1 MANGAGL
8 EARNVAGAITS
19 MGVGELV
26 SKLAV
31 GIAEG
36 QLELDSVCMQIAQF
50 MGDAQVAF
58 GKKTGSDEP
67 DLISL
72 VELGFT
78 PNFYQFV
85 DTILEVRVAVSSQ
98 YEETR
103 EEDTSE
109 TRLHEDEVKVQSEY
123 EERQRSSS
131 SSAGYNRYGYGWWGW
146 GGSGASSSR
155 SSSFASSRQAGKS
168 SAKSSNLQLT
178 TVDAKY
184 ASTYNYAVE
193 ASSLVKTKIVPVPP
207 PTVFEEVVREKVQQ
221 RREEQE
227 RLRLT
232 EEVRSILPSLSS
244 SAQTLLA
251 DDEVLPKTEVAA
263 STYRRGEAVELSD
276 ALEKL
281 QEDHRGLSTEHWAI
295 IRSVRDREV
304 ADEALA
310 DASTRL
316 REILANYDEELPEA
330 QPADT
335 TAMFESLQALAAALG
350 RFRDKVE
357 EIGVRMAPPEE
368 EATESDGQTPAPTSD
383 DSTNQGGA

>member
-19 MGVGELV
+19 MGVGELI
-26 SKLAV
+26 SKLAI

-58 GKKTGSDEP
+58 GKKAGTDEP
-67 DLISL
+67 DLMSL

-98 YEETR
+98 FEETR
-103 EEDTSE
+103 EIDTSD
-109 TRLHEDEVKVQSEY
+109 TRFHQDEMAAQSEY
-123 EERQRSSS
+123 EARQSGSYGGW
-131 SSAGYNRYGYGWWGW
+131 GYRGGWGW
-146 GGSGASSSR
+146 GGWHSGGYGYSGASSSR
-155 SSSFASSRQAGKS
+155 QASSSSYKS
-168 SAKSSNLQLT
+168 KNLQLT

-193 ASSLVKTKIVPVPP
+193 ASSLVKAKIVPVPP

-232 EEVRSILPSLSS
+232 EEVRSILPTLVS
-244 SAQTLLA
+244 SARTILT
-251 DDEVLPKTEVAA
+251 DGERLPKSDVAA
-263 STYRRGEAVELSD
+263 STYRRAKAIELSD

-281 QEDHRGLSTEHWAI
+281 QEDYRGLTTEHWAI

-304 ADEALA
+304 ADEALE
-310 DASTRL
+310 DASVRL
-316 REILANYDEELPEA
+316 RQILANYDEELPEA

-350 RFRDKVE
+350 RFRDKIE
-357 EIGVRMAPPEE
+357 EIGVRMTPPEE
-368 EATESDGQTPAPTSD
+368 EPAKTSESGSDEPAPDGATD
-383 DSTNQGGA
+383 QGGA